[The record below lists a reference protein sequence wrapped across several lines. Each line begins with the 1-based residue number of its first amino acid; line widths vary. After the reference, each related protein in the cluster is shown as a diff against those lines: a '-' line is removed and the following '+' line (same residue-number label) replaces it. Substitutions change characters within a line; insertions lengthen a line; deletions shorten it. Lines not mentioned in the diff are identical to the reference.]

1 MSLLPILTCKI
12 KGRAGDWAVEGR
24 WSCKFGKRRERGRER
39 RLWRRR
45 ERRRCKDNGAEQC
58 GLEKSKVIRNLI
70 HGEFSDAVID
80 LPNLGM

>member
-1 MSLLPILTCKI
+1 MGK
-12 KGRAGDWAVEGR
+12 EGR
-24 WSCKFGKRRERGRER
+24 EEG